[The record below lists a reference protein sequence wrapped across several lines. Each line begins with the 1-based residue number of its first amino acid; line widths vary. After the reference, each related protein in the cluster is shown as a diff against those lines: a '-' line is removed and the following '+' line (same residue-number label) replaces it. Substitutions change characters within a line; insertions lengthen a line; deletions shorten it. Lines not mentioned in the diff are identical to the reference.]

1 MNDLFQNAQDLEN
14 ACSAYTSVKKMEWL
28 IEYVHAYFNETEVSP
43 EHAKTQIDSIFQYIR
58 MHLDQDIRRTD
69 IAEAVHLNPNYISR
83 LFKSI
88 VGISLKEYILQEKM
102 KLAAHF
108 VRETNLPISVI
119 AMKVGYTNFSLFTQT
134 YKKMNG
140 GFTPMEERKQYE
152 TEEI

>member
-1 MNDLFQNAQDLEN
+1 MQ
-14 ACSAYTSVKKMEWL
+14 CIYIGKKMEWL

-88 VGISLKEYILQEKM
+88 VGISLKEYILQEK
-102 KLAAHF
+102 
-108 VRETNLPISVI
+108 
-119 AMKVGYTNFSLFTQT
+119 
-134 YKKMNG
+134 
-140 GFTPMEERKQYE
+140 
-152 TEEI
+152 